1 MSDDEKLGQY
11 LEKRAEQL
19 GLPTDPAAYQDGGL
33 AEVALCM
40 TLSEA
45 DTVVALLR
53 ANDVPAWVKSPLSAI
68 ATASPMIFPVLVP
81 LGRLA
86 DARHLL
92 AEKGRAAAE
101 EGPTPPGED
110 YDQEDAAPEEE
121 QTRSPARGR
130 GRTYAILVLIWF
142 GLGLLLMVAALMT
155 LVVLHFSGR

>member
-1 MSDDEKLGQY
+1 MSEDEKLGRY

-33 AEVALCM
+33 AEAALCM

-86 DARHLL
+86 DARRLL
-92 AEKGRAAAE
+92 AEKDLAAAE

-110 YDQEDAAPEEE
+110 YDGEETAPEEG

-130 GRTYAILVLIWF
+130 GRAFAILVLIWF
-142 GLGLLLMVAALMT
+142 GLGLLLAVAAMIVL
-155 LVVLHFSGR
+155 LVLHIFGR